1 MPHPT
6 PSVLTANLLRTGE
19 VVYLADGGR
28 WVPSLADARLAI
40 DDDERANVEAAA
52 ARYVAAG
59 EIVAPYL
66 MDVRLEDGAPKPA
79 SMRETIRAHRCP
91 TV

>member
-1 MPHPT
+1 MPHST
-6 PSVLTANLLRTGE
+6 LSILTANLLRTGE

-28 WVPSLADARLAI
+28 WVARIEEARLAT
-40 DDDERANVEAAA
+40 DDSERASIQATAD
-52 ARYVAAG
+52 RYVAAG

-66 MDVRLEDGAPKPA
+66 MDVRLDHGARRPT
-79 SMRETIRAHRCP
+79 SMRELIRASGRP